1 LFLGS
6 VSNMNKGKV
15 IMANVLESPPF
26 GSEPLKRAG
35 APTKPYDIV
44 RGVF

>member
-1 LFLGS
+1 L
-6 VSNMNKGKV
+6 NKGKT
-15 IMANVLESPPF
+15 IMVDVLESPPF
-26 GSEPLKRAG
+26 GSVPLKRAG